1 MKIGIRPET
10 TVCAQDFLI
19 AVPRIAEEPGLLLY
33 TFLHFLYD
41 VPRQNAVRRDFLYTF
56 ILIFYDNAYAGNSRI
71 PGRLGAQECQ
81 NTFLS

>member
-33 TFLHFLYD
+33 TFLHFLYN
-41 VPRQNAVRRDFLYTF
+41 VPRQNAVRQYFSIHDHFDFL
-56 ILIFYDNAYAGNSRI
+56 
-71 PGRLGAQECQ
+71 
-81 NTFLS
+81 